1 MGDPAPS
8 GKLGYPALDVE
19 PVPRLFYSRK
29 GMDQRILLLV
39 GVGAGLVLAS
49 CRPALEPF
57 RLSEN
62 MEFKDLVTGQPYDTA
77 QIRGKLLL
85 LNFWAAWS
93 PASIK
98 ELPELADL
106 AKTFRDQGLVVYGV
120 CLDDAPA
127 AELLVFAERQG
138 VRYPLV
144 WPGDK
149 LLDAIQPLETI
160 PYTVLIDNDGKV
172 VARLRGPF
180 KPRALREAVEKN
192 L

>member
-1 MGDPAPS
+1 MCPPKILPG
-8 GKLGYPALDVE
+8 V
-19 PVPRLFYSRK
+19 
-29 GMDQRILLLV
+29 LLL
-39 GVGAGLVLAS
+39 GLVLVS

-57 RLSEN
+57 RLPEGIT
-62 MEFKDLVTGQPYDTA
+62 FKDLVTGQPYDTE

-93 PASIK
+93 PASIR
-98 ELPELADL
+98 ELPEVADL
-106 AKTFRDQGLVVYGV
+106 AKTFRDRGLVVYGV

-160 PYTVLIDNDGKV
+160 PYTVLIDNEGKV

-180 KPRALREAVEKN
+180 KPRDLREAVEKN

>member
-1 MGDPAPS
+1 MFRSIFRLSAVL
-8 GKLGYPALDVE
+8 LGLAL
-19 PVPRLFYSRK
+19 LC
-29 GMDQRILLLV
+29 
-39 GVGAGLVLAS
+39 S
-49 CRPALEPF
+49 CRPTLEPF
-57 RLSEN
+57 RLSGAIT
-62 MEFKDLVTGQPYDTA
+62 FKDLVSGQDYDTSSL
-77 QIRGKLLL
+77 RGSLLV

-98 ELPELADL
+98 ELPELAVL
-106 AKTFRDQGLVVYGV
+106 AKEFRKEGLVVYGV

-144 WPGDK
+144 WPGTN

-160 PYTVLIDNDGKV
+160 PYTVLINNDGKI
-172 VARLRGPF
+172 VARFRAPF
-180 KPRALREAVEKN
+180 KPRELREAIEKN

>member
-1 MGDPAPS
+1 MWRTQLILPAAVF
-8 GKLGYPALDVE
+8 GV
-19 PVPRLFYSRK
+19 F
-29 GMDQRILLLV
+29 LLS
-39 GVGAGLVLAS
+39 A
-49 CRPALEPF
+49 CRPASEPF
-57 RLSEN
+57 QLPEGIT
-62 MEFKDLVTGQPYDTA
+62 FKDLVSGQDDETSSL
-77 QIRGKLLL
+77 RGSLLL

-98 ELPELADL
+98 ELPELAAL
-106 AKTFRDQGLVVYGV
+106 AKQFRDDGLVVYGV

-144 WPGDK
+144 WPGQN

-160 PYTVLIDNDGKV
+160 PYTVLIDNDGKI
-172 VARLRGPF
+172 VARFRAPF
-180 KPRALREAVEKN
+180 KPRELREAIEKN

>member
-1 MGDPAPS
+1 MLRIRTAP
-8 GKLGYPALDVE
+8 KAL
-19 PVPRLFYSRK
+19 LLT
-29 GMDQRILLLV
+29 LLLV
-39 GVGAGLVLAS
+39 S
-49 CRPALEPF
+49 CQPAPKPF
-57 RLSEN
+57 RLPAGLA
-62 MEFKDLVTGQPYDTA
+62 FKDLVTGLPYDTG
-77 QIRGKLLL
+77 QLRGNLLL

-106 AKTFRDQGLVVYGV
+106 AKTFRDRGLVVYGV

-138 VRYPLV
+138 VRYPLI

-149 LLDAIQPLETI
+149 LLDEIQPLETI
-160 PYTVLIDNDGKV
+160 PYTVLIDNDGKI
-172 VARLRGPF
+172 VARFRGPF
-180 KPRALREAVEKN
+180 KPREVREAVEKN